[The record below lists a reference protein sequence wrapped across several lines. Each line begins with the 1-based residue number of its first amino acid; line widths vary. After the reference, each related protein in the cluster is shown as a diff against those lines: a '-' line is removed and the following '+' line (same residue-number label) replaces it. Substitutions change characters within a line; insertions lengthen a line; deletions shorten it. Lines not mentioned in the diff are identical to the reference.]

1 MKIFNKYKFSDK
13 SQSLGGVISTIMGL
27 ASIACLLW
35 AIFISFKASGHAGMQ
50 VGTLGLMSL
59 ILSAIGTIIGLLS
72 FKEADKFYTF
82 PKVGSIM
89 CGIMTVAMIFIFL
102 MGTDI

>member
-72 FKEADKFYTF
+72 FKEADKFYTLY
-82 PKVGSIM
+82 S
-89 CGIMTVAMIFIFL
+89 FL
-102 MGTDI
+102 ICLTEVQPSTIATIYNFLAL